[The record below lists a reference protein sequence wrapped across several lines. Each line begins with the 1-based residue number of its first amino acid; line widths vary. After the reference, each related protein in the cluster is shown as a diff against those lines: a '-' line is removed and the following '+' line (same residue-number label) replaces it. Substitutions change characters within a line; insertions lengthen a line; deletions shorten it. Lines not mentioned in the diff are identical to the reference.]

1 MEVKNWHFFCTLI
14 TLKSNLIMETHYK
27 KIYTGNFI
35 VIQLLAARLEEIGIN
50 PIVKDESHLGL
61 SAVGVSDYQGEIDL
75 YVHEN
80 ESEKAGQLVEATLA
94 QMKSENKD

>member
-1 MEVKNWHFFCTLI
+1 ME
-14 TLKSNLIMETHYK
+14 SHYK
-27 KIYTGNFI
+27 KIYSGNFI
-35 VIQLLAARLEEIGIN
+35 VIQLLAARLEQNGIN

-80 ESEKAGQLVEATLA
+80 EADKAGQVVNDTLA
-94 QMKSENKD
+94 EMKSENQG

>member
-1 MEVKNWHFFCTLI
+1 ME
-14 TLKSNLIMETHYK
+14 SHYK
-27 KIYTGNFI
+27 KIHSGNFI
-35 VIQLLAARLEEIGIN
+35 VIQLIAERLKEVGIN

-80 ESEKAGQLVEATLA
+80 EEEKAIPVVQAVLADIEA
-94 QMKSENKD
+94 

>member
-1 MEVKNWHFFCTLI
+1 ME
-14 TLKSNLIMETHYK
+14 SHYK
-27 KIYTGNFI
+27 KIHSGNFI
-35 VIQLLAARLEEIGIN
+35 VIQLIADRLKQVGIN

-80 ESEKAGQLVEATLA
+80 EADKAGRIEPVNRGLQHPLSYGVH
-94 QMKSENKD
+94 